1 MINYI
6 PMYNFDLLP
15 VLVSLVFLTAVVLWV
30 AISNYKN
37 FLLMVFLIPLAIYA
51 GWTIY
56 VTIDKLLG
64 YPVPDDIKKDSLY
77 VSHLEDTRGEWIYV
91 WLVIP
96 GDQRP
101 KAIMVPN
108 TKGNKEALEE
118 AQEKS
123 QEGQPQGLESAEGV
137 ESDGG
142 ETTGGELRSYDFVDQ
157 NRDFG
162 KDAQTEQIQGTKID
176 GTRAGPAYRNNTD
189 NRPPPSPLSDRTDQE
204 GLEFFDRLSET
215 PEHHPDAVNP
225 FMLDWGW
232 PDGTTEEREVQG
244 PTTSV
249 N

>member
-1 MINYI
+1 MINYK

-37 FLLMVFLIPLAIYA
+37 FLLMIFLIPLAIYA

-64 YPVPDDIKKDSLY
+64 YPVPDQIKKDSLY
-77 VSHLEDTRGEWIYV
+77 VSHLEDTKGEWIYV

-108 TKGNKEALEE
+108 SRDNKEALEQ
-118 AQEKS
+118 AQEK
-123 QEGQPQGLESAEGV
+123 QQQGQPQGLESADNGET
-137 ESDGG
+137 DGG
-142 ETTGGELRSYDFVDQ
+142 ETVGGEIRSYDFVDQ
-157 NRDFG
+157 TRDFG
-162 KDAQTEQIQGTKID
+162 KDTQTQEIQGTKID
-176 GTRAGPAYRNNTD
+176 GTRAGPAYRKSTD
-189 NRPPPSPLSDRTDQE
+189 DRPPP
-204 GLEFFDRLSET
+204 GLDSSEI
-215 PEHHPDAVNP
+215 PEDHSADVNP
-225 FMLDWGW
+225 FAMDWGW
-232 PDGTTEEREVQG
+232 PNGITSTDQLHG
-244 PTTSV
+244 PTTTA